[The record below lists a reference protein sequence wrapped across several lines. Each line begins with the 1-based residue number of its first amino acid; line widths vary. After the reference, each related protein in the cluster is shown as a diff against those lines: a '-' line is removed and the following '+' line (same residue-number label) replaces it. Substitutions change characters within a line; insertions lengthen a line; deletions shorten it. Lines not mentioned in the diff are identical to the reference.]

1 MLTLAIILVLSY
13 LAGSIPASV
22 WTGKLM
28 YGLDVRE
35 HGSGNAGATNA
46 FRVLGFKAG
55 VISLL
60 VDMGKGALAAGL
72 IAQIR
77 LGMDWP
83 AGLSGLET
91 LDALPTLVPLLAGL
105 AAMVGHLFPIFA
117 GFKGGKGAATA
128 AGLLFAVAPLNMLIV
143 FAVFVLILLATRY
156 VSLASVTAAA
166 LFPAL
171 VTVRLFALGDERMDA
186 VLLGFTLVMA
196 SGIIYAHRGSIRRL
210 RRGEEAKIRSFRPGS
225 GMRGEGGAGA

>member
-1 MLTLAIILVLSY
+1 MLTLALIVLLSY

-55 VISLL
+55 VISLF

-72 IAQIR
+72 IARIR
-77 LGMDWP
+77 LGLAWP
-83 AGLSGLET
+83 SGLTGWEGV
-91 LDALPTLVPLLAGL
+91 DVLPTLVPLLAGL

-143 FAVFVLILLATRY
+143 FAVFVAILMTTRY
-156 VSLASVTAAA
+156 VSLASITAAA
-166 LFPAL
+166 LFPTLVAL
-171 VTVRLFALGDERMDA
+171 RLFVLQDSGMDA
-186 VLLGFTLVMA
+186 VLLGFTTVMA
-196 SGIIYAHRGSIRRL
+196 SGIVYAHRANIRRL
-210 RRGEEAKIRSFRPGS
+210 RSGEEARIKSFRPSS
-225 GMRGEGGAGA
+225 GIRGGGAGG

>member
-1 MLTLAIILVLSY
+1 MLTLALIVVLSY
-13 LAGSIPASV
+13 LAGSIPSSV
-22 WTGKLM
+22 WTGRLM

-72 IAQIR
+72 IAGLR
-77 LGMDWP
+77 LDLAWP
-83 AGLSGLET
+83 LGLTGWSAAQ
-91 LDALPTLVPLLAGL
+91 ALPTLIPLLAGL
-105 AAMVGHLFPIFA
+105 AAMVGHLFPVFA

-128 AGLLFAVAPLNMLIV
+128 AGLLFAVSPFNMLIV

-166 LFPAL
+166 LFPVL
-171 VTVRLFALGDERMDA
+171 VAVRLFGFADPRMDL

-196 SGIIYAHRGSIRRL
+196 SGIVYAHRDNIRRL
-210 RRGEEAKIRSFRPGS
+210 RSGDEAKIRSFKPGK
-225 GMRGEGGAGA
+225 GMRGEQG